1 MSRLRSF
8 TVVFFLLL
16 SSFLMID
23 AMADA
28 DILLMA
34 KAAHLDDPYGR
45 LREWVPSSSPC
56 NWTGVGCSSVSGV
69 VIFIDLSGA
78 GIFGGFPSEFCRI
91 STLRRLSLG
100 DNFLNGT
107 LPTVALSPCSRLR
120 HLNLS
125 SNLFVG
131 SIPELSPPFNDLQVL
146 DLAQNNFSGEIP
158 ASFGVLPSLRVLNL
172 FGNLL
177 SGKIPPFLGNL
188 SELEMFNLA
197 YNPYEEGPLP
207 AEIGNLTKLVNLW
220 LPFSSLI
227 GEIPKTIG
235 NLERLT
241 NLDLSHNKLTG
252 KIPTSMGR
260 LKSIVQIE
268 LYENRLTG
276 ELPESLG
283 NLTSLLRFDASENG
297 LRGTLPERFT
307 GLHLTSLA
315 LNDNLLEGRI
325 PRSLAANPSLVILKL
340 FNNNFSG
347 EIPAELGRNS
357 DLILF
362 DVSTNNLV
370 GGLPKY
376 LCNGGKLDSLIA
388 FKNKLSG
395 ELSST
400 YGSCTSLKNIRIF
413 NNMFSGEFPKR
424 VWGLPR
430 LTTIEIYGNLF
441 EGSVSP
447 LISQVHGLTKLLISG
462 NNFSGDIPVEICNLR
477 GIVTIDAGSNR
488 FSGEVPSCIAQ
499 MKNLQTLELQGNLF
513 SGMIPVGAWPLLT
526 KLNLSRNRFS
536 GEIPGELADLPV
548 LTYLDLSENSLIGE
562 IPPRLGELKLNY
574 FNLSD
579 NDLAGRVPAGLATK
593 LFLYGL
599 LGNPGLCSDANL
611 SPIPTCSTPL
621 RRVFSGLTL
630 ATMITAALLLA
641 SALAILTK
649 SFWKHRG
656 NKGQRPGRPWMVT
669 SFHRVGF
676 DMADIIDCM
685 TEENLIGTG
694 SSGRV
699 YRGRLKTGQAVAV
712 KRLLCGRGR
721 GETATAARAFCAEV
735 EALGRAR
742 HRNIVNLL
750 FSCAAEGTMVLV
762 YEYMENGSLGEALHG
777 EKGGSSLLGWS
788 QRAKIAVGAAQGL
801 AYLHYDC
808 DPPII
813 HRDIKSNNILLDGD
827 YCARVGDLG
836 LARTMQ
842 KCEAMS
848 HVAGSCGYI
857 APGSSADLFSLV
869 LPWIV
874 PPALT
879 GAFPGGAEYAYTLKV
894 DEKSDVYS
902 FGVVLLELVTGRRPV
917 DAAAFGEGRDIV
929 KWAADAV
936 VAAAEGG
943 ERAVALRALIDQ
955 QLNPSSEEVEGML
968 RVLDVALACTC
979 ASPANRPSMRRV
991 VELLQGRRAVRNCG
1005 GGTRRL

>member
-100 DNFLNGT
+100 T
-107 LPTVALSPCSRLR
+107 T
-120 HLNLS
+120 S
-125 SNLFVG
+125 STEHCRRNLFVG

-462 NNFSGDIPVEICNLR
+462 NNFSGDIPVEI
-477 GIVTIDAGSNR
+477 
-488 FSGEVPSCIAQ
+488 FPSCIAQ

-699 YRGRLKTGQAVAV
+699 YRGRLKTGQAVA
-712 KRLLCGRGR
+712 

-857 APGSSADLFSLV
+857 AP
-869 LPWIV
+869 
-874 PPALT
+874 
-879 GAFPGGAEYAYTLKV
+879 EYAYTLKV

-902 FGVVLLELVTGRRPV
+902 FGVVLLELVTGRRP
-917 DAAAFGEGRDIV
+917 
-929 KWAADAV
+929 WAADAV

>member
-16 SSFLMID
+16 SSFLVID
-23 AMADA
+23 AMADG

-45 LREWVPSSSPC
+45 LSEWVPSSSPC
-56 NWTGVGCSSVSGV
+56 NWTGVGCSSVSGG
-69 VIFIDLSGA
+69 VISIDLTGA
-78 GIFGGFPSEFCRI
+78 GIFGAFPSKFCRI

-107 LPTVALSPCSRLR
+107 LPTAALSPCSRLH

-125 SNLFVG
+125 SNLFIG
-131 SIPELSPPFNDLQVL
+131 SMPELSPPFSDLQVL

-177 SGKIPPFLGNL
+177 SGRIPPFLGNL
-188 SELEMFNLA
+188 TELEMFNLA

-220 LPFSSLI
+220 LPFSNLI
-227 GEIPKTIG
+227 GEIPETIG

-241 NLDLSHNKLTG
+241 NLDLSHNRLTG

-283 NLTSLLRFDASENG
+283 NLSYLLRFDASENG
-297 LRGTLPERFT
+297 LTGTLPERFA

-325 PRSLAANPSLVILKL
+325 PQSLAANPSLVILKL

-357 DLILF
+357 DLTMF

-388 FKNKLSG
+388 FKNQLSG

-400 YGSCTSLKNIRIF
+400 YGSCISLKSIRVF
-413 NNMFSGEFPKR
+413 NNRFSGQFPQR

-430 LTTIEIYGNLF
+430 LTSIEIYGNLF

-447 LISQVHGLTKLLISG
+447 LISQVHGLTNLLISV
-462 NNFSGDIPVEICNLR
+462 NNFSGELPVEICKLR
-477 GIVTIDAGSNR
+477 GLVTIDAGSNR
-488 FSGEVPSCIAQ
+488 FSGEVPSCIAEI
-499 MKNLQTLELQGNLF
+499 KSLQTLELQGNVF
-513 SGMIPVGAWPLLT
+513 SGLIPVGAWPLLT
-526 KLNLSRNRFS
+526 NLNLSRNRFS
-536 GEIPGELADLPV
+536 GEIPGELANLPV
-548 LTYLDLSENSLIGE
+548 LTYLDLSENSLTGQ
-562 IPPRLGELKLNY
+562 IPPGLGELKLNY
-574 FNLSD
+574 INLSH
-579 NDLAGRVPAGLATK
+579 NDLSGQVPAGLATK
-593 LFLYGL
+593 LFLSGF

-611 SPIPTCSTPL
+611 TPIPPCSTPL

-630 ATMITAALLLA
+630 ATMVTAALLLA

-649 SFWKHRG
+649 SLWKHRE
-656 NKGQRPGRPWMVT
+656 KGRRSGRPWTVT

-676 DMADIIDCM
+676 DMADILDCM
-685 TEENLIGTG
+685 TEENLIGAG

-699 YRGRLKTGQAVAV
+699 YQGRLKTGQAVAV
-712 KRLLCGRGR
+712 KRLLCGGGG
-721 GETATAARAFCAEV
+721 GETAAARGFRAEV

-742 HRNIVNLL
+742 HNNVVKLL

-762 YEYMENGSLGEALHG
+762 YEYMENGNLGEVLHG
-777 EKGGSSLLGWS
+777 EKGGSSRLGWS

-801 AYLHYDC
+801 AYLHHDC
-808 DPPII
+808 DPAIV

-842 KCEAMS
+842 KNEAMS
-848 HVAGSCGYI
+848 RVVGSCGYI
-857 APGSSADLFSLV
+857 APGSVADLFFLFLPWLVLLRSLV
-869 LPWIV
+869 L
-874 PPALT
+874 
-879 GAFPGGAEYAYTLKV
+879 
-894 DEKSDVYS
+894 
-902 FGVVLLELVTGRRPV
+902 
-917 DAAAFGEGRDIV
+917 
-929 KWAADAV
+929 
-936 VAAAEGG
+936 
-943 ERAVALRALIDQ
+943 
-955 QLNPSSEEVEGML
+955 
-968 RVLDVALACTC
+968 
-979 ASPANRPSMRRV
+979 SPAAQS
-991 VELLQGRRAVRNCG
+991 
-1005 GGTRRL
+1005 TRIR